1 MTVHVLLADPPRDGL
16 VLPDLPESSPLTE
29 AEATRLYEAM
39 LKDACVAAATS
50 GGSLLVNY
58 RPEDVLPEPHRTG
71 ASPED
76 ELRDLVSEAVEDVED
91 VRFEVQVGSTYDAR
105 VGNTVTHLL
114 ESEDASTVAIVDP
127 RAPLLARK
135 DLDSAAMKL
144 RRRDVVLGPSDRGRV
159 HYAGF
164 ASPIDFEGAYTT
176 PALDTLT
183 ARARDAGGDV
193 DFLAHQAVVET
204 GRDLET
210 LLPVLSARTRAGRIV
225 PTHTTRFLDDRGVH
239 LDEDGL
245 QRA

>member
-16 VLPDLPESSPLTE
+16 VLPDLPDTSPLTE
-29 AEATRLYEAM
+29 SEATGLYEAM

-58 RPEDVLPEPHRTG
+58 PPADDIPPEHETGRPPEADLREVVADALEDP
-71 ASPED
+71 AD
-76 ELRDLVSEAVEDVED
+76 A
-91 VRFEVQVGSTYDAR
+91 RFEVQVGSSYDAR

-114 ESEDASTVAIVDP
+114 RDEDESSVAVVDP

-144 RRRDVVLGPSDRGRV
+144 RRRDAVLGPSDGGRV

-164 ASPIDFEGAYTT
+164 TQPIDFAGAYTT
-176 PALDTLT
+176 PELDTLT

-193 DFLAHQAVVET
+193 DFLSHQPLVRT
-204 GRDLET
+204 GTDLET
-210 LLPVLSARTRAGRIV
+210 LLPTLDARRRAGRIV
-225 PTHTTRFLDDRGVH
+225 PTHTTQYLAELGVH
-239 LDEDGL
+239 LTDDGL

>member
-16 VLPDLPESSPLTE
+16 VLPDLPDTSPLTE
-29 AEATRLYEAM
+29 SEATALYEAM
-39 LKDACVAAATS
+39 VKDACVAAATS

-58 RPEDVLPEPHRTG
+58 PPADDIPPEHETGRPPEADLRAVVTDALEDPG
-71 ASPED
+71 
-76 ELRDLVSEAVEDVED
+76 EA
-91 VRFEVQVGSTYDAR
+91 RFEVQVGSGYDAR

-114 ESEDASTVAIVDP
+114 RDEDESSVAVVDP

-164 ASPIDFEGAYTT
+164 THPIDFAGAYTT
-176 PALDTLT
+176 PELDTLT

-193 DFLAHQAVVET
+193 DFLSHQPLVRT
-204 GRDLET
+204 GSDLET
-210 LLPVLSARTRAGRIV
+210 LLPTLDARRRAGRIT
-225 PTHTTRFLDDRGVH
+225 PTHTARYLAELGVH
-239 LDEDGL
+239 LTDDGL